1 MISRAEGVGSK
12 VAGRIATELL
22 EKVSN
27 LNLINTDKNI
37 DFVNS
42 SQENLNLVNETNHID
57 NQVIED
63 AISALVNL
71 GYNRSEVFSILMK
84 IKKEFS
90 LKHETKE
97 FTVGNIIPL
106 ALNAL
111 TQVTK

>member
-1 MISRAEGVGSK
+1 
-12 VAGRIATELL
+12 
-22 EKVSN
+22 
-27 LNLINTDKNI
+27 
-37 DFVNS
+37 
-42 SQENLNLVNETNHID
+42 
-57 NQVIED
+57 
-63 AISALVNL
+63 
-71 GYNRSEVFSILMK
+71 MK